1 MCVSVL
7 VCVCVCFLIDSL
19 CSFYFPFAAFSPLSL
34 CASSFAALF
43 FTVALCPSRCGCVSP
58 RLCHFPYPVFLSL
71 SLFFPDF
78 TAHSRTEKGEKKED
92 GEENKGSSALTSILF
107 SFYFAAHIH
116 TRISREEVH
125 CSFFPLVPLLSP
137 SCFIRCFHFRLLL
150 SLFACLRARVYF
162 CVFAFC
168 VFLFFLLLRYPTP
181 FVCCLFLCLFGARLS
196 RCTVCAGDLP
206 WDCSLQSLLG
216 LLISPFFLF
225 LLVVVFLSFLV
236 AFVVAFYRFSFSV
249 LSLGVFL
256 SCLLL
261 PLPLS
266 SSPLPLPLWK
276 CGKNKQE
283 TIKEEESLYFF
294 PLPLAWPV
302 WISDS
307 LSYCLCDSHIYF
319 FFLHH
324 CSFFF
329 SALACVYVSSWW
341 CWFTSLSS
349 TLSPSLSL
357 SRIPFVFLLFKL
369 SLSLTCTSV
378 VCSSCV
384 RDCVCV
390 CVCVFFFYFGGHLRR
405 PIALTGA
412 STVGHG

>member
-1 MCVSVL
+1 MC

-34 CASSFAALF
+34 CIF
-43 FTVALCPSRCGCVSP
+43 FRSVIFHRRPLPISVWVCVSASVP
-58 RLCHFPYPVFLSL
+58 LSISRLSL
-71 SLFFPDF
+71 SLFFFLISLPI
-78 TAHSRTEKGEKKED
+78 HVQKRGKKED

-319 FFLHH
+319 FF
-324 CSFFF
+324 F
-329 SALACVYVSSWW
+329 A
-341 CWFTSLSS
+341 SL
-349 TLSPSLSL
+349 
-357 SRIPFVFLLFKL
+357 
-369 SLSLTCTSV
+369 
-378 VCSSCV
+378 
-384 RDCVCV
+384 
-390 CVCVFFFYFGGHLRR
+390 
-405 PIALTGA
+405 
-412 STVGHG
+412 